1 MKQQCIKCNITQEL
15 KNKNMLLLKK
25 WLPKIIVVI
34 AVIAIGSVLFEKCGS
49 SVEHKAFLS
58 QMDSLHK
65 VNDSLYSEI
74 AKDDAEIDSLDLVAV
89 ELQYKVDHQKAKV
102 KTIVEYIE
110 VEKNNIDGFSNPEL
124 VSSFNN
130 RYPTDTI
137 TNPLLVA
144 QPVLVSAAKDLVELD
159 GAKQIIVLKDS
170 SITTLESKVTVKDS
184 IITKYISKEDK
195 YKLIL
200 TNKDK
205 EIAGWEGQYQKLEL
219 QYNKLKVKSKFQRIG
234 SYIIIGGLG
243 YLMLAK

>member
-1 MKQQCIKCNITQEL
+1 
-15 KNKNMLLLKK
+15 MLLLKK
-25 WLPKIIVVI
+25 WLPKIIVVVAI
-34 AVIAIGSVLFEKCGS
+34 IAIGSVLFEKCGS

-65 VNDSLYSEI
+65 VNDSLQAEI
-74 AKDDAEIDSLDLVAV
+74 VKDDAAIDSLDIVAV

-102 KTIVEYIE
+102 IKIVETIE
-110 VEKNNIDGFSNPEL
+110 IEKNNVDSYSEHEL
-124 VSSFNN
+124 ISSFNN
-130 RYPTDTI
+130 RYPKDTV
-137 TNPLLVA
+137 TNPLPVA

-170 SITTLESKVTVKDS
+170 TINTLEAKVTVKDS
-184 IITKYISKEDK
+184 VIGKYVSKEDK

>member
-1 MKQQCIKCNITQEL
+1 MKKYILPII
-15 KNKNMLLLKK
+15 LLLILL
-25 WLPKIIVVI
+25 WLAFDKVSN
-34 AVIAIGSVLFEKCGS
+34 IGLTDEF
-49 SVEHKAFLS
+49 KAK
-58 QMDSLHK
+58 QDSLVHA
-65 VNDSLYSEI
+65 VDSMQLEI
-74 AKDDAEIDSLDLVAV
+74 AKDDSVITELYQIDDSL
-89 ELQYKVDHQKAKV
+89 QYVLNHQKVKV

-130 RYPTDTI
+130 RYPKDTI

-159 GAKQIIVLKDS
+159 GAKQIIILKDS
-170 SITTLESKVTVKDS
+170 SIATLETKVAVKDS
-184 IITKYISKEDK
+184 VIGKYISKEDK
-195 YKLIL
+195 FRLIL